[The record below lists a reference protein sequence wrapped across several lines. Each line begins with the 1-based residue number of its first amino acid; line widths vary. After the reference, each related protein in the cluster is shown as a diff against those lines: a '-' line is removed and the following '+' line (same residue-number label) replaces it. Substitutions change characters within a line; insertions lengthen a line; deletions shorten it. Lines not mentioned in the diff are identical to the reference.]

1 MSSTERVET
10 QTRLSESGSSSSN
23 LPLFDACNGAQKAIS
38 GQDIEKIMAH
48 GGEKQLADALRD
60 VVICYRTNPRHKL
73 YIVQALQLHG
83 SVVAMTGDGVNDAPA
98 LKAADI
104 GIAVGSGNDVAK
116 EAADMVI
123 VDDDFATIVGAIEE
137 GKSIFFNIKNFLTF
151 QLSTSIAALGLVALN
166 NVLGRP
172 NPLNPMQILW
182 INIIMDG
189 PLAQSL
195 GVEKV
200 DPAVMARPP
209 RSREEDIITQP
220 LLNRVV
226 TSGILILLGTMMV
239 FVAELEQGEV
249 TSRDLL

>member
-1 MSSTERVET
+1 
-10 QTRLSESGSSSSN
+10 
-23 LPLFDACNGAQKAIS
+23 
-38 GQDIEKIMAH
+38 
-48 GGEKQLADALRD
+48 
-60 VVICYRTNPRHKL
+60 
-73 YIVQALQLHG
+73 
-83 SVVAMTGDGVNDAPA
+83 
-98 LKAADI
+98 
-104 GIAVGSGNDVAK
+104 
-116 EAADMVI
+116 MVI

-137 GKSIFFNIKNFLTF
+137 GKSIFYNIKNFLTF

-209 RSREEDIITQP
+209 RRRDDDIITRP

-226 TSGILILLGTMMV
+226 TSGIFILLGTMLV
-239 FVAELEQGEV
+239 FVTELEEGEV
-249 TSRDLL
+249 TSRDLTMTFTTFVMFDMFNAYSCRHNSTPPIDLDMPWSSNRAFLLALSFSLGGQLMVIYFPPLQKVFRTEALSLTDLLLVILLH